1 MLEIQKINVSY
12 GDLQALW
19 DVSVSVSKD
28 EIVGIIGPNGAGKTT
43 LLKTVAG
50 LLKPGTGSIVLD
62 GNRIDALS
70 ADKRAERGICLVPE
84 GRGLFDGM
92 TVLENLELGA
102 YNSSAR
108 KAMEDSLALVYG
120 LFPVLKERGKQ
131 IARTMSGGEQQ
142 MLAIGRGLMSR
153 PRYILLDEPS
163 WGLSPLLAKLIFKAI
178 EHIHQSGMNIVLV
191 EQNVYMSLELANRAY
206 ILESGRIAGQGE
218 SKTLLNDD
226 YIKDAYLGLG
236 AIQGKTHEI

>member
-1 MLEIQKINVSY
+1 MLEIHEINVSY

-19 DVSVSVSKD
+19 DVSVSISKD
-28 EIVGIIGPNGAGKTT
+28 EIVAIIGPNGAGKTT

-50 LLKPGTGSIVLD
+50 LLKPSTGRIVFD
-62 GNRIDALS
+62 GERIDALS
-70 ADKRAERGICLVPE
+70 ANRRAELGICLVPE

-92 TVLENLELGA
+92 TVRENLELGA

-108 KAMEDSLALVYG
+108 KAMGDSLATVYG

-163 WGLSPLLAKLIFKAI
+163 WGLSPLLAKQIFKAI
-178 EHIHQSGMNIVLV
+178 GHIHQSGMNIVLV
-191 EQNVYMSLELANRAY
+191 EQNVYMSLELADRAY
-206 ILESGRIAGQGE
+206 ILESGRIAGKGE
-218 SKTLLNDD
+218 ARKLLSDD
-226 YIKDAYLGLG
+226 HVKNAYLGLG
-236 AIQGKTHEI
+236 AIQGKSHES